1 MGSNL
6 LPGTGQ
12 GLIATLIFVVIVLGV
27 LLTSMAYLTWAERK
41 VLARMQD
48 RLGPTR
54 TGPFGLLQPLAD
66 GIKLLA
72 KEDIVPAN
80 ADRYM
85 FLFAPL
91 IPFITA
97 FASFAV
103 VPFGLETIPIP
114 FSGGRHLSLFIADV
128 NIGILFI
135 LAMTGMGVYGI
146 VLGGYASGNR
156 YSLLG
161 GLRSAAQVIS
171 YEVILGLALMGCF
184 LLTGTLSLRG
194 ITAWQQ
200 ENVWLVVVQAPAF
213 VIYLIA
219 AIAETNRAPF
229 DLPEAESEL
238 VGGFHTEY
246 SGFRFS
252 LYFLGEYVAMLV
264 VSSIAAIVFLGGP
277 AGPFLPGPIWMG
289 IKVALFIFVYF
300 WLRATLPRFRYD
312 QLMGLAWKLLLPL
325 VLLNIIVTAVGR
337 LYALGQLRF

>member
-1 MGSNL
+1 MASLTATN
-6 LPGTGQ
+6 Q
-12 GLIATLIFVVIVLGV
+12 GLAVTAAFMAVVLII

-66 GIKLLA
+66 GIKLLG
-72 KEDIVPAN
+72 KEDVVPAN
-80 ADRYM
+80 ADRNL

-91 IPFITA
+91 LTFVTA
-97 FASFAV
+97 FAAFAV
-103 VPFGLETIPIP
+103 VPFGLEVIPLP
-114 FSGGRHLSLFIADV
+114 FTTQRLSFFIADV
-128 NIGILFI
+128 NIGVLYI
-135 LAMTGMGVYGI
+135 LAMSGLGVYGI

-171 YEVILGLALMGCF
+171 YEVILGLSLMGAF
-184 LLTGTLSLRG
+184 ILTGTLSLRG

-200 ENVWLVVVQAPAF
+200 QNVWLVVVQAPAF
-213 VIYLIA
+213 IIYLIS

-252 LYFLGEYVAMLV
+252 LYFLGEYVNMLV
-264 VSSIAAIVFLGGP
+264 VSAIAACVFLGGP
-277 AGPFLPGPIWMG
+277 AGPVLPGPIWLAL
-289 IKVALFIFVYF
+289 KVALFIFLYF

-325 VLLNIIVTAVGR
+325 VLLNIIVTAIGR
-337 LYALGQLRF
+337 LYALGMLRF

>member
-1 MGSNL
+1 M
-6 LPGTGQ
+6 PGGNPTDQ
-12 GLIATLIFVVIVLGV
+12 GLLATFFFMLVVLVI
-27 LLTSMAYLTWAERK
+27 LLTTMAMLTWAERK
-41 VLARMQD
+41 VLARMQN
-48 RLGPTR
+48 RYGPTR

-72 KEDIVPAN
+72 KEDVVPAN
-80 ADRYM
+80 ADRYL

-91 IPFITA
+91 ITFATA
-97 FASFAV
+97 FIAFAV
-103 VPFGLETIPIP
+103 VPFGLETLTIP
-114 FSGGRHLSLFIADV
+114 FINKRMSLFIADV

-135 LAMTGMGVYGI
+135 LAMGGLGVYGI

-171 YEVILGLALMGCF
+171 YEVILGLALIGP
-184 LLTGTLSLRG
+184 LLLAGTLSLRG
-194 ITAWQQ
+194 LTQWQQ
-200 ENVWLVVVQAPAF
+200 DNVWLAVVQAPAF
-213 VIYLIA
+213 IIYLIS

-252 LYFLGEYVAMLV
+252 LFFLGEYVNMLV
-264 VSSIAAIVFLGGP
+264 VSSVAAVVFLGGP
-277 AGPFLPGPIWMG
+277 AGPLLPGPLWMFL
-289 IKVALFIFVYF
+289 KVALFIFLYF
-300 WLRATLPRFRYD
+300 WLRATLPRFRFD

-325 VLLNIIVTAVGR
+325 VLLNIVVTAIGR

>member
-12 GLIATLIFVVIVLGV
+12 GVIATLVFVVIVLFV

-72 KEDIVPAN
+72 KEDVVPAN

-114 FSGGRHLSLFIADV
+114 FSGGQRLSLYIADV
-128 NIGILFI
+128 IIGILYI
-135 LAMTGMGVYGI
+135 LVMTGMGVYCI
-146 VLGGYASGNR
+146 VL
-156 YSLLG
+156 
-161 GLRSAAQVIS
+161 
-171 YEVILGLALMGCF
+171 
-184 LLTGTLSLRG
+184 
-194 ITAWQQ
+194 
-200 ENVWLVVVQAPAF
+200 
-213 VIYLIA
+213 
-219 AIAETNRAPF
+219 
-229 DLPEAESEL
+229 
-238 VGGFHTEY
+238 
-246 SGFRFS
+246 
-252 LYFLGEYVAMLV
+252 
-264 VSSIAAIVFLGGP
+264 VSFPSCN
-277 AGPFLPGPIWMG
+277 
-289 IKVALFIFVYF
+289 LF
-300 WLRATLPRFRYD
+300 
-312 QLMGLAWKLLLPL
+312 
-325 VLLNIIVTAVGR
+325 
-337 LYALGQLRF
+337 

>member
-72 KEDIVPAN
+72 KEDVVPAN

-114 FSGGRHLSLFIADV
+114 FSGGQRLSLFVADV
-128 NIGILFI
+128 NIGILYI

-184 LLTGTLSLRG
+184 ILTGTLSLRG

-229 DLPEAESEL
+229 DLVEAEQEL

-246 SGFRFS
+246 TGLRFA
-252 LYFLGEYVAMLV
+252 LFFMAEYINMVT
-264 VSSIAAIVFLGGP
+264 VSALAATIFMGGWRGPFIGGP
-277 AGPFLPGPIWMG
+277 WWLLVKISIIMTLY
-289 IKVALFIFVYF
+289 VL
-300 WLRATLPRFRYD
+300 LRATLPRLRYD
-312 QLMGLAWKLLLPL
+312 QLMRLGWRVLLPL
-325 VLLNIIVTAVGR
+325 ALFNIALTAVGIV
-337 LYALGQLRF
+337 LFG